1 MADGGWPTVA
11 IGELVE
17 PIKTWNPSRAPSDD
31 IFNYIDLSAVDQD
44 TKRIIGAR
52 QVSCYEAPSRARQ
65 LVIYGDVLVS
75 TVRPNLNS
83 VARVPVELDGA
94 TASTG
99 FCVLRPRALKL
110 DGNYLFHWT
119 KTTLFLTN
127 MSNKATGANYPAV
140 SDRAVF
146 DSQIPLPSL
155 AEQKRTAAIL
165 DAAEALREKR
175 RQSLAKLDT
184 LIQAL
189 FLDLFGDPIETP
201 RRFKVKPLI
210 EIVDPARPISYGI
223 LMPGPDQK
231 VGVAYVRV
239 VDMREGGI
247 DLASV
252 RKTTPEISNEFRR
265 SLLKPGDILL
275 SIRGHVGR
283 LAIVPTELDGA
294 NITQDTARLAIKD
307 AEAVFV
313 RECLRAPGFQ
323 RWMTKH
329 TKGAAVRGINL
340 GDVKLIPI
348 TLPPLPLQREF
359 AAQVSAVE
367 RLKTAQRASLAKLDA
382 LFGSLQHR
390 AFRGEL

>member
-1 MADGGWPTVA
+1 M
-11 IGELVE
+11 
-17 PIKTWNPSRAPSDD
+17 
-31 IFNYIDLSAVDQD
+31 
-44 TKRIIGAR
+44 
-52 QVSCYEAPSRARQ
+52 VSFFQ
-65 LVIYGDVLVS
+65 LKIY
-75 TVRPNLNS
+75 
-83 VARVPVELDGA
+83 
-94 TASTG
+94 
-99 FCVLRPRALKL
+99 
-110 DGNYLFHWT
+110 
-119 KTTLFLTN
+119 
-127 MSNKATGANYPAV
+127 
-140 SDRAVF
+140 
-146 DSQIPLPSL
+146 LPSVE
-155 AEQKRTAAIL
+155 EQRRIAAIL

-184 LIQAL
+184 LTQSI
-189 FLDLFGDPIETP
+189 FLDLFGDPIENP

-223 LMPGPDQK
+223 LMPGPEQK
-231 VGVAYVRV
+231 IGIAYVRV
-239 VDMREGGI
+239 VDMKEGSI
-247 DLASV
+247 DLGSV
-252 RKTTPEISNEFRR
+252 RKTTLEISNEFRR

-294 NITQDTARLAIKD
+294 NITQDTARLAVKG

-348 TLPPLPLQREF
+348 ILPPLPLQREF

-367 RLKTAQRASLAKLDA
+367 RLKTAQRSLAGKA
-382 LFGSLQHR
+382 GRSLCLSPASRLPGR
-390 AFRGEL
+390 AVTLSVGAASCRDGEWERNR

>member
-1 MADGGWPTVA
+1 MSAEFTELGSVAEFINGAAFKPEDWGEEGNRIIRIQNLTDPTK
-11 IGELVE
+11 
-17 PIKTWNPSRAPSDD
+17 PYNR
-31 IFNYIDLSAVDQD
+31 
-44 TKRIIGAR
+44 TKREIPNR
-52 QVSCYEAPSRARQ
+52 LQVQP
-65 LVIYGDVLVS
+65 GDLLVS
-75 TVRPNLNS
+75 WSATLGVFEWSGPDVALLNQHIF
-83 VARVPVELDGA
+83 RVLPDERCVDKRYLRHGLELALIEMQRHLHGA
-94 TASTG
+94 TMQHVNRGEFLST
-99 FCVLRPRALKL
+99 KI
-110 DGNYLFHWT
+110 Y
-119 KTTLFLTN
+119 
-127 MSNKATGANYPAV
+127 
-140 SDRAVF
+140 
-146 DSQIPLPSL
+146 LPSVE
-155 AEQKRTAAIL
+155 EQRRIAAIL

-184 LIQAL
+184 FTQSI
-189 FLDLFGDPIETP
+189 FLDLFGDPIENP

-223 LMPGPDQK
+223 LMPGPEQK
-231 VGVAYVRV
+231 IGIAYVRV
-239 VDMREGGI
+239 VDMKEGSI
-247 DLASV
+247 DLGSV
-252 RKTTPEISNEFRR
+252 RKTTLEISNEFRR

-294 NITQDTARLAIKD
+294 NITQDTARLAVKG

-313 RECLRAPGFQ
+313 CECLRAPGFQ

-382 LFGSLQHR
+382 LFASLQHH